1 MQVNIL
7 FIVFLCFGG
16 LMFLV
21 ALVSKLFPAKK
32 PNSLYGYRTDRSMRS
47 TRNWKYAQSLLP
59 GMFFR
64 IGLLFVLIA
73 AIWYVVP
80 TPSEMIGMGAFLVVL
95 LGSFAWEIYSC
106 ERKLKKFSRER
117 IN

>member
-1 MQVNIL
+1 MQVNIF

-16 LMFLV
+16 LMCLV
-21 ALVSKLFPAKK
+21 ALVTKLFPAKK
-32 PNSLYGYRTDRSMRS
+32 PNSIYGYRTDRSMRS
-47 TRNWKYAQSLLP
+47 RKNWKYAQSLLP

-64 IGLLFVLIA
+64 VGLLFILIA
-73 AIWYVVP
+73 GVWYFIP
-80 TPSEMIGMGAFLVVL
+80 TPEEMVGMGIFLIVL
-95 LGSFAWEIYSC
+95 LAGFAWEIYNS